1 MSAKSNID
9 FSDLS
14 EVDAV
19 RLVANNAV
27 VAKESGHN
35 VSVSVANR
43 NGQIG
48 IFIWMPGYTVVN
60 GEIVANLPLVA
71 SEEATQ

>member
-1 MSAKSNID
+1 MSAKKQND

-19 RLVANNAV
+19 RLVANTAI

-35 VSVSVANR
+35 VVVKVAT
-43 NGQIG
+43 IG
-48 IFIWMPGYTVVN
+48 GEVGVLVWMPGYTFQA
-60 GEIVANLPLVA
+60 GEIVANLPLGA
-71 SEEATQ
+71 SEE